1 LERRPHGANRDFTS
15 RRIHE
20 GTTEK
25 LETSNEGNKRSLEE
39 YEEAV

>member
-1 LERRPHGANRDFTS
+1 MS

-20 GTTEK
+20 GTTKK
-25 LETSNEGNKRSLEE
+25 LETSNKHNGRSLEE